1 MQRKD
6 KKIRLF
12 WIDKVFLPYILFRVY
27 TIDDLKTKEGMN
39 TLNWSIRA
47 YKELMK
53 GIPDN
58 KQRKKI
64 TDSVDELVDFPN
76 VRPNLDIKPLT
87 DVVGK
92 YRLRVG
98 DYRVIFSV
106 EKGVTVIIHIEHVL
120 RRVSKSY

>member
-1 MQRKD
+1 
-6 KKIRLF
+6 
-12 WIDKVFLPYILFRVY
+12 
-27 TIDDLKTKEGMN
+27 MN

-98 DYRVIFSV
+98 DYCVIFSV